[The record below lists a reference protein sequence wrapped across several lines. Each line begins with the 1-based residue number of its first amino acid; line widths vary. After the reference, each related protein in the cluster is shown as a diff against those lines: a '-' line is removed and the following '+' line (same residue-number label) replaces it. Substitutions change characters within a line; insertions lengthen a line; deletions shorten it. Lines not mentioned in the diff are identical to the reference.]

1 MNQHSTTT
9 GKIWWVI
16 YPVLMYYVFMIVT
29 MFCAQLIFGNEDK
42 MYMLCKIIASLV
54 TLVVISRYYRADV
67 ALRGE
72 LGGFWNACKV
82 QVVPLLFALAIMACL
97 SIGVNN
103 VLAMSG
109 LMEWSNSFQDASDGF
124 FGGNLVIQ
132 ILSAVVVTPVLE
144 EMLHRGVVF
153 GRIKEL
159 LGVKAAI
166 LISALIFA
174 VLHFNIVQFIYA
186 FLLGLV
192 LAGIKER
199 TGKLIYPILC
209 HALANGIAVLR
220 TATGVLERTASG
232 DLWAWITTLGIL
244 VVGVLVALWS
254 KKSHS

>member
-1 MNQHSTTT
+1 MNQHTTT
-9 GKIWWVI
+9 AGKIWWVI
-16 YPVLMYYVFMIVT
+16 YPVFMYYVIMIVT
-29 MFCAQLIFGNEDK
+29 MFCAQLIFGRGDK

-72 LGGFWNACKV
+72 LGSFWNACKV
-82 QVVPLLFALAIMACL
+82 QAVPLLLALGIMAFL

-109 LMEWSNSFQDASDGF
+109 LMEWSDSFQDASDGF

-153 GRIKEL
+153 GRVKEL
-159 LGVKAAI
+159 LGAKGAI

-174 VLHFNIVQFIYA
+174 ALHFNIVQFIYA
-186 FLLGLV
+186 LLLGFI
-192 LAGIKER
+192 LAGVKEK

-232 DLWAWITTLGIL
+232 DLWAWVMTLGIL
-244 VVGVLVALWS
+244 AVGVLLTLWA
-254 KKSHS
+254 KRRHS

>member
-1 MNQHSTTT
+1 MNQHLTTA

-16 YPVLMYYVFMIVT
+16 YPVFMYYVIMIVT
-29 MFCAQLIFGNEDK
+29 KFCARLIFGNGDE
-42 MYMLCKIIASLV
+42 MYMLCQMIASLV
-54 TLVVISRYYRADV
+54 ALFVISRYYRADV

-72 LGGFWNACKV
+72 LGGFWDACKV
-82 QVVPLLFALAIMACL
+82 QAVPLLLALGIIAFL

-109 LMEWSNSFQDASDGF
+109 LMEWSDSFQDANSGF
-124 FGGNLVIQ
+124 IGGNLVIQ

-153 GRIKEL
+153 GRVKEL
-159 LGVKAAI
+159 LGARGAI

-174 VLHFNIVQFIYA
+174 ALHFNIVQFIYA
-186 FLLGLV
+186 LLLGFV
-192 LAGIKER
+192 LAGVKEK

-232 DLWAWITTLGIL
+232 DLWAWVMTLCIL
-244 VVGVLVALWS
+244 AVGVILTLLA
-254 KKSHS
+254 KRRNA